1 VDISYNTDLRSLCIY
16 DWLLYPYAKEPTMF
30 ACLPQLL
37 SQITSDQ
44 LRKIELGIHIW
55 GREDIDSPA
64 WKAIE
69 KTLGRPQFQRLR
81 EISFKLNTPV
91 TLDRKMLGSHQTAAA
106 NMHCTRASYCWLL
119 GYYIFFSQTDEL
131 CYVL

>member
-1 VDISYNTDLRSLCIY
+1 
-16 DWLLYPYAKEPTMF
+16 MF

-37 SQITSDQ
+37 SQNTSDQ
-44 LRKIELGIHIW
+44 LRKIELGIHVW

-64 WKAIE
+64 WKAVE

-91 TLDRKMLGSHQTAAA
+91 TLDRKMLAAVIKQQLPTCIA
-106 NMHCTRASYCWLL
+106 RGLL
-119 GYYIFFSQTDEL
+119 TVGY
-131 CYVL
+131 

>member
-1 VDISYNTDLRSLCIY
+1 
-16 DWLLYPYAKEPTMF
+16 MF

-55 GREDIDSPA
+55 EREDIDSPA
-64 WKAIE
+64 WEAIE
-69 KTLGRPQFQRLR
+69 KTLGRPQFQCLR

-91 TLDRKMLGSHQTAAA
+91 TLDRKMLATAIKQQLPT
-106 NMHCTRASYCWLL
+106 CTARGLL
-119 GYYIFFSQTDEL
+119 TVGY
-131 CYVL
+131 